1 MNVRYETDRWNPLI
15 GSRMELMMD
24 IVEVLI
30 EETRAIAICMAWDDE
45 GADVIC

>member
-1 MNVRYETDRWNPLI
+1 MIFMNVKYETDRWNPLI

-30 EETRAIAICMAWDDE
+30 EETGGDFL
-45 GADVIC
+45 GF